1 MIVTTTYNVE
11 GRQISEY
18 IRVVLVKLFPVST
31 CSGTSPLVSATS
43 LVAAAKPMRKK

>member
-18 IRVVLVKLFPVST
+18 IRVVAGET
-31 CSGTSPLVSATS
+31 VSATS
-43 LVAAAKPMRKK
+43 LADAAKPMRKK